1 MNGPREEQTAA
12 LQVTRFDH
20 IVINCRDV
28 DITAAWYERVLGM
41 SRETF
46 GPAARTALTFGMQ
59 RSTCGPSRQHRTS
72 GSPASRRR
80 PALTTCVSSPVP
92 HPPKYARISRRA
104 ESRSSRAR

>member
-20 IVINCRDV
+20 IVVNCRDV
-28 DITAAWYERVLGM
+28 DTTAAWYERVLGM

-46 GPAARTALTFGMQ
+46 GPAGRTALTFGMQ
-59 RSTCGPSRQHRTS
+59 KINLRPIAATQDEWSTGVAAAA
-72 GSPASRRR
+72 GSDDLCFITGAAPAQVR
-80 PALTTCVSSPVP
+80 A
-92 HPPKYARISRRA
+92 ISTHA

>member
-1 MNGPREEQTAA
+1 MNGPREEQAAA

-46 GPAARTALTFGMQ
+46 GPTGRT
-59 RSTCGPSRQHRTS
+59 
-72 GSPASRRR
+72 
-80 PALTTCVSSPVP
+80 SSPVP
-92 HPPKYARISRRA
+92 HPPRYARISRHA
-104 ESRSSRAR
+104 ESGSSRAR